1 MKAPGKVEKMIPP
14 RIRVILQLV
23 SWEGEFRGRV
33 RMQKLVFLAN
43 EKYRGDLE
51 YEFEPAPL
59 GPVSSLVSD
68 GIRHLQQL
76 GLVEEKTESTGA
88 GHTVFCYKITES
100 GKKLIEVIK
109 ENDDDAKLSKAINS
123 TYKKYGRLGYVDLL
137 DVVHRKFPSYHLKHI
152 RL

>member
-1 MKAPGKVEKMIPP
+1 MKAPGKVETMIPP
-14 RIRVILQLV
+14 RIRVILQLA
-23 SWEGEFRGRV
+23 SLEDDFRGRV

-43 EKYRGDLE
+43 ERYRGDLE

-76 GLVEEKTESTGA
+76 GLVEEKTESTNA
-88 GHTVFCYKITES
+88 GHTVFCYNVTES
-100 GKKLIEVIK
+100 GKKLIKAIK
-109 ENDDDAKLSKAINS
+109 KNDDDAKLNKAINS
-123 TYKKYGRLGYVDLL
+123 TYKKYGKLGYVELL
-137 DVVHRKFPSYHLKHI
+137 DVVHKKFPHYHLKHI